1 MEINK
6 KLPIAKFVSFTQNFP
21 DGSIYLAD
29 LQSNKVGLIDL
40 LYQSLLS
47 REAYFTQLGIDWLTA
62 NYDLQKLATMLASQY
77 PEECGDQEEMLRF
90 LKDGRT
96 LGV

>member
-6 KLPIAKFVSFTQNFP
+6 KLPIAKFVSFTENFP

-29 LQSNKVGLIDL
+29 LESNKVDLIDL

-47 REAYFTQLGIDWLTA
+47 REAYFTKSGIDWLMA
-62 NYDLQKLATMLASQY
+62 NHDLQKLAAMLASQY
-77 PEECGDQEEMLRF
+77 PEECGDQEETLKF
-90 LKDGRT
+90 LKDFRN
-96 LGV
+96 LEA